1 MKREIYAKL
10 LEWKSRKDHKP
21 LVLDGARPRV

>member
-10 LEWKSRKDHKP
+10 LEWESRIDHKP